1 MHFEWGMR
9 AIAHAGGLFGVDAFP
24 VQVEVLL
31 GKGLPSFELVGM
43 PEREVKESRVRVKAA
58 LESCSIA
65 LPSRPVVVNLAPGD
79 LRKTGASFDLAI
91 ALAIVAAAGG
101 LLAEKLTDYLIL
113 GELGL
118 GGELRAIRGVLP
130 QLRAAKREGITR
142 AIIPRANAAEAALSL
157 GLEIYVADHL
167 DEVIA
172 ALRGEGTLRSA
183 VGLDLGEQ
191 ESGRVWELDLSEIRG
206 QEAAKRALEIAAA
219 GGHNVLFVGSPGAGK
234 TMLAR
239 RLPSILPPLSVEE
252 AIEVA
257 TIHSAAG
264 LPIPSRLE
272 GMQRPFRAPH
282 SSASASALIGGGD
295 PIRPGEVTLAHG
307 GVLFLD
313 ELPEFR
319 RDALESMRQTM
330 EDGFVSIARV
340 NQRVTM
346 PASPLV
352 VAAMNPCPCGFAGD
366 RKREC
371 SGCPTKAERYKARV
385 SGPLLDRFD
394 MQLGVSRIEPRELR
408 SIEPAERSDVVRERV
423 IRARALLAE
432 DVPSTLEE
440 LEARAERSALI
451 LLDRAVDRLGLS
463 ARAYAKILRVGRSAA
478 ALRGS
483 AIISERE
490 IAEALLHR
498 LFDRI
503 REG

>member
-1 MHFEWGMR
+1 MR
-9 AIAHAGGLFGVDAFP
+9 AVAHAGGLFGVDAFP

-31 GKGLPSFELVGM
+31 GKGIPSFELVGM

-58 LESCSIA
+58 LESCA
-65 LPSRPVVVNLAPGD
+65 VTLPSRPVVVNLAPGD

-101 LLAEKLTDYLIL
+101 FDAAQLEDCLVL

-142 AIIPRANAAEAALSL
+142 AIIPHANAAEASLGL
-157 GLEIYVADHL
+157 GLEIFIADHL

-172 ALRGEGTLRSA
+172 ALRGEGELRSA
-183 VGLDLGEQ
+183 AKIAVN
-191 ESGRVWELDLSEIRG
+191 GRAAPPLWELDLAEIRG
-206 QEAAKRALEIAAA
+206 QESAKRALEIAAA
-219 GGHNVLFVGSPGAGK
+219 GGHNLLFVGSPGAGK

-239 RLPSILPPLSVEE
+239 RLPSILPPLTDEE

-264 LPIPSRLE
+264 LPIPAELE
-272 GMQRPFRAPH
+272 RMPRPFRAPH

-295 PIRPGEVTLAHG
+295 PIRPGEVTLAHR

-330 EDGFVSIARV
+330 EDGVVSIARV
-340 NQRVTM
+340 NQRVMM
-346 PASPLV
+346 PAAPLV
-352 VAAMNPCPCGFAGD
+352 IAAMNPCPCGFAGD

-371 SGCPTKAERYKARV
+371 AGCPAKAERYKARV

-394 MQLGVSRIEPRELR
+394 MQLGVERIEPRELR
-408 SIEPAERSDVVRERV
+408 AIEPAERSAAIRERV
-423 IRARALLAE
+423 IRARALLSN
-432 DVPSTLEE
+432 DVPNDLKA
-440 LEARAERSALI
+440 LEARAEKSALT
-451 LLDRAVDRLGLS
+451 LLDRAVERLGLS

-478 ALRGS
+478 ALKGS
-483 AIISERE
+483 EIVGERE
-490 IAEALLHR
+490 IAEALLYR